1 MIFCNVSKRWNQHKI
16 HDRINVSPV
25 SKCRQKLHE
34 IVMRKK
40 GTYRNV
46 ICCKLSINETKRDS
60 KRASE
65 LHRYYRPRKRICRSL
80 IQFYPVWLLHF
91 PQWKTE
97 FLRIILSVKIGFNR
111 DILGVSNIRLLQSL
125 LIVSMIPLFSDKRR
139 KLNKWKIHR
148 AVRTMKFTWCMHDSR
163 VLQNSLP

>member
-16 HDRINVSPV
+16 HNRINISPV
-25 SKCRQKLHE
+25 SKCSE
-34 IVMRKK
+34 ISCMKQSLGKREH
-40 GTYRNV
+40 TE
-46 ICCKLSINETKRDS
+46 KLSVNEKKRDS

-65 LHRYYRPRKRICRSL
+65 LHRYYRPRKRTCRSL

-125 LIVSMIPLFSDKRR
+125 LIVSMIPLFSDKKR

-148 AVRTMKFTWCMHDSR
+148 AVRTMKFTWCMHDCR
-163 VLQNSLP
+163 VLRNSLP